1 MVSLDE
7 LIEQFDTHA
16 SQLASRTPHLVN
28 DTIDELTTIVYLTLP
43 NMKRTI
49 LQQVT
54 QSFYES
60 LLWNARRVLREPDA
74 VSSIEA
80 NQRGMARLR
89 APRSVRT
96 EAELRQMV

>member
-16 SQLASRTPHLVN
+16 SQLVSRTPHLVD

-43 NMKRTI
+43 NMKRTV

-54 QSFYES
+54 Q
-60 LLWNARRVLREPDA
+60 
-74 VSSIEA
+74 
-80 NQRGMARLR
+80 
-89 APRSVRT
+89 
-96 EAELRQMV
+96 

>member
-1 MVSLDE
+1 MVSIDE
-7 LIEQFDTHA
+7 LIEKFDTYA
-16 SQLASRTPHLVN
+16 SHLTSRTPHLVA
-28 DTIDELTTIVYLTLP
+28 DTIEKLTTIVYLTLP
-43 NMKRTI
+43 NMKRTV
-49 LQQVT
+49 LQQAT

-74 VSSIEA
+74 VSSIRA